1 MKLHSGIHRCL
12 SLSKR
17 FEDPVV
23 KMLYDIIWQH
33 WTPTKKKSK
42 SQESFPLEFEGDV
55 HGEAVKSKKDQ
66 GGDGDKEEEEEVEGV
81 DDQGE
86 PPCLTDDYVE
96 NCLAESLGVPPVA
109 PVVEA
114 VPDSQILPDSL
125 TEEFQESQGQ
135 PVTEFVPL
143 PKRDPPMKFED
154 EVENVPSSPSI
165 TPTEIEVTPEPS
177 QVPPAIPV
185 TTTVKDPMPSAKTY
199 TPEEMAALREKINMI
214 K

>member
-1 MKLHSGIHRCL
+1 M
-12 SLSKR
+12 
-17 FEDPVV
+17 
-23 KMLYDIIWQH
+23 
-33 WTPTKKKSK
+33 
-42 SQESFPLEFEGDV
+42 
-55 HGEAVKSKKDQ
+55 
-66 GGDGDKEEEEEVEGV
+66 
-81 DDQGE
+81 
-86 PPCLTDDYVE
+86 
-96 NCLAESLGVPPVA
+96 GVPPVA